1 MDAAWKSGKA
11 SRRGLRGPDLAD
23 SVAGP
28 TVDES
33 RKLFDECFIIL
44 VKAAWLGAGLLEPV
58 QHLRA
63 AGGALTSLFEWPL
76 GAKQG
81 WCSAMGWRGA
91 EAWSTLPA
99 YYRTADYPPAQ

>member
-1 MDAAWKSGKA
+1 M
-11 SRRGLRGPDLAD
+11 
-23 SVAGP
+23 
-28 TVDES
+28 
-33 RKLFDECFIIL
+33 L

-81 WCSAMGWRGA
+81 WCSAMGCRGA
-91 EAWSTLPA
+91 EA
-99 YYRTADYPPAQ
+99 

>member
-1 MDAAWKSGKA
+1 MDAAAGKSGKA
-11 SRRGLRGPDLAD
+11 SRRGPTWVDLAE

-28 TVDES
+28 TVGES
-33 RKLFDECFIIL
+33 RKLFDERFIKL

-63 AGGALTSLFEWPL
+63 AGGALTNLFEWPL

-81 WCSAMGWRGA
+81 LCSG
-91 EAWSTLPA
+91 
-99 YYRTADYPPAQ
+99 